1 MEALFY
7 LGSIVIANLL
17 VIPLGFI
24 DVAGLTIRAGAAAV
38 AFTLN
43 TRDLVQRPAGLH
55 SQAAVTADNR
65 ALISASIFCRSA
77 S

>member
-1 MEALFY
+1 MAAPFY

-17 VIPLGFI
+17 VITFGII
-24 DVAGLTIRAGAAAV
+24 DVAELTFRAGAAAV